1 MFKSKLA
8 CFLLFTT
15 LLLVAC
21 KKEKS
26 LVGDVTIDVSSVK
39 TWSDMTYKDV
49 QPEIFSSENSEYPLF
64 KNLTIDSNGII
75 HVKGLLVGNYIFKFN
90 VKWDSSNDPTK
101 PGKAFQIKANEET
114 NLVIDYQ
121 KDWNWQ

>member
-49 QPEIFSSENSEYPLF
+49 QPEIFSTWLSEFL
-64 KNLTIDSNGII
+64 
-75 HVKGLLVGNYIFKFN
+75 
-90 VKWDSSNDPTK
+90 
-101 PGKAFQIKANEET
+101 Q
-114 NLVIDYQ
+114 
-121 KDWNWQ
+121 